1 MNWTRTSCKLASS
14 SDLFSTFTSSLTS
27 DQLRP
32 RTFVQYSTGTR
43 ACEDAVADTDELV
56 DEAGFEDE
64 LLCPKDG
71 GSRGE
76 VDCDEEGGLSSTDAN
91 SEGALGGSARAVAGI
106 DGIDRLGD
114 IP

>member
-1 MNWTRTSCKLASS
+1 MGSEMCIRDS
-14 SDLFSTFTSSLTS
+14 
-27 DQLRP
+27 
-32 RTFVQYSTGTR
+32 
-43 ACEDAVADTDELV
+43 ADTDELV

-114 IP
+114 TP